1 MVNTDEFEL
10 QVRKQAAR
18 RDDMPG
24 QTVNQA
30 IQEFTK
36 NGRAQLYEVANCL
49 MRARKIAQGSGHQ
62 QRSSRGLPA
71 TGKGRA
77 LAATLRR
84 VVEEQS
90 CGVRQALFGSE
101 EPPFRTVT
109 QAAAWIASEAGQPPP
124 AIDDPAIDKLRD
136 ELWKKVETINRMLQ
150 GRGYYSLPCWVEF
163 LPYQK
168 PNSEWVHNIPVVG
181 GTCLGTLQEACKRM
195 HTNTGI
201 PEDAIVMYV
210 LKGGRLGYPAV
221 AISAGLRTSRL
232 PNGDRIVREEC
243 KITIKV
249 PDLTFK
255 QLRNLYQLWR
265 RRQSPLNRGLSAA
278 EEQTLALVEKRGN
291 PPPKGTPE
299 ASRFW
304 RTVQKDGK
312 KAGRHWQTVNAPMT
326 LYRKAL
332 KKLGRIH
339 KRPTARARRSL
350 ARHGHRAAPTQGDG
364 LPAPA
369 QAS

>member
-10 QVRKQAAR
+10 GVRRQADL

-24 QTVNQA
+24 QAVTQA

-36 NGRAQLYEVANCL
+36 NGTAQPYAVADCL
-49 MRARKIAQGSGHQ
+49 MRARKIAQRSGHQ

-71 TGKGRA
+71 TGKGRT
-77 LAATLRR
+77 LAAKLRR

-109 QAAAWIASEAGQPPP
+109 QAAAWIASEAGQSPP
-124 AIDDPAIDKLRD
+124 AIDDPAIGKLHD
-136 ELWKKVETINRMLQ
+136 ELWKKVETINRMLH

-168 PNSEWVHNIPVVG
+168 PNSEWVHTIPVVG
-181 GTCLGTLQEACKRM
+181 GTHLGTLQEECKRM
-195 HTNTGI
+195 QTITGFQ
-201 PEDAIVMYV
+201 EDAIVMYV
-210 LKGGRLGYPAV
+210 LKGGRLEYPAV
-221 AISAGLRTSRL
+221 AISAGPRSSRL
-232 PNGDRIVREEC
+232 PNGNRIVREEC

-265 RRQSPLNRGLSAA
+265 RRQSPLNRGLSAT
-278 EEQTLALVEKRGN
+278 EEQTLALVEKHGN

-299 ASRFW
+299 AGRFW
-304 RTVQKDGK
+304 RAIWKDGR

-332 KKLGRIH
+332 RKLGPIH
-339 KRPTARARRSL
+339 ERPTARAR
-350 ARHGHRAAPTQGDG
+350 
-364 LPAPA
+364 
-369 QAS
+369 

>member
-10 QVRKQAAR
+10 TVRRQADL

-24 QTVNQA
+24 RAVTQA

-36 NGRAQLYEVANCL
+36 NGSTQPYAVPDCL
-49 MRARKIAQGSGHQ
+49 IRAREIAQGSGHQ

-71 TGKGRA
+71 TGKGRT
-77 LAATLRR
+77 LAAKLRR
-84 VVEEQS
+84 VVEERS

-109 QAAAWIASEAGQPPP
+109 QAAAWIASEAGQSPP
-124 AIDDPAIDKLRD
+124 AIDDPAIGKLHD
-136 ELWKKVETINRMLQ
+136 ELWKKVETINRMLH
-150 GRGYYSLPCWVEF
+150 GRGYYSLPSWVEF

-168 PNSEWVHNIPVVG
+168 PNSEWVHTIPVVG
-181 GTCLGTLQEACKRM
+181 ETRLGTLQEACKGM
-195 HTNTGI
+195 HTTTGI

-210 LKGGRLGYPAV
+210 LNGGRLGYPAA
-221 AISAGLRTSRL
+221 AISAGPRSGRL
-232 PNGDRIVREEC
+232 PNGDWIVWEEC

-265 RRQSPLNRGLSAA
+265 RRQSPLNRGLSAT
-278 EEQTLALVEKRGN
+278 EEQTLALVEKHGN

-299 ASRFW
+299 AGRFW
-304 RTVQKDGK
+304 RAIWKDGR

-332 KKLGRIH
+332 RKLGRIH
-339 KRPTARARRSL
+339 ERPTARAR
-350 ARHGHRAAPTQGDG
+350 
-364 LPAPA
+364 
-369 QAS
+369 

>member
-10 QVRKQAAR
+10 EVRRQTAQH
-18 RDDMPG
+18 DDMPG
-24 QTVNQA
+24 QAVNQA

-36 NGRAQLYEVANCL
+36 NGRSQPYAVADCL
-49 MRARKIAQGSGHQ
+49 MRVRKIAQGSGHQ

-71 TGKGRA
+71 TGKGRT

-90 CGVRQALFGSE
+90 CGVRQELFGSE
-101 EPPFRTVT
+101 ARPFCTVT
-109 QAAAWIASEAGQPPP
+109 QAAAWIASEAGKSPP
-124 AIDDPAIDKLRD
+124 AIDGSAIGKLHD
-136 ELWKKVETINRMLQ
+136 ELWKKVETLNRMLQ

-364 LPAPA
+364 LPTPA